1 MSNINQ
7 LLIFELNKGEKV
19 AFSGKLPGGGQ
30 PSQATTDKILTN
42 HGSRSLY
49 DKDVNHYINNHDT
62 TKLKIANAAKNTGK
76 FLAIPGLNSSTALVN
91 PVGLASSMAGG
102 AALMAGSKAVARHI
116 KNNIKHDMSQ
126 SSEFK
131 NKDHNKLA
139 LTSSTQN
146 QNQLTSAFHKIA
158 DKTLDNHTYAPF
170 KGSTYLKPTFGAIGK
185 VIDAAKGT
193 SSQPSTLSNSQLKL
207 KTDLS
212 KNHGKVAD
220 IKNGAV
226 AVRHKLVDAVKK
238 TGSAINSL
246 LPSIP
251 NHPVNIYN
259 K

>member
-42 HGSRSLY
+42 PHSRSLY
-49 DKDVNHYINNHDT
+49 DKDVNNYVNKHDT

-76 FLAIPGLNSSTALVN
+76 FLAIPGINSSAALVN

-126 SSEFK
+126 SSEFA
-131 NKDHNKLA
+131 NKEHNKLA
-139 LTSSTQN
+139 QTSSPQN
-146 QNQLTSAFHKIA
+146 QNQLTSTFHKIA
-158 DKTLDNHTYAPF
+158 DKRLDNHTYTPF
-170 KGSTYLKPTFGAIGK
+170 KMSTYTKPTFGAIGK
-185 VIDAAKGT
+185 VIGAAKET
-193 SSQPSTLSNSQLKL
+193 MQSASNLSGQQLKL

-212 KNHGKVAD
+212 KNHGKVSD
-220 IKNGAV
+220 IKNGVIA
-226 AVRHKLVDAVKK
+226 AGHKISDGVKK
-238 TGSAINSL
+238 AGLALNSI

-251 NHPVNIYN
+251 NHPTNIY
-259 K
+259 KK